1 MRLMDYLRLG
11 FAGVKAHKAR
21 ALTVVIIVGL
31 LFGVITAGALAL
43 QGLENAVLEEMLE
56 PTGGK
61 VLVASNVDQQICGED
76 CNREAEMAR
85 IRDKI
90 QQYGGKV
97 VDVEIELEERE
108 VIYKLEGEVI
118 RPFET
123 KIWDL
128 SFANLE
134 QDGNP
139 LNLILA
145 QVRVGTSFG
154 GTSADG
160 VIFAEFPDLEMA
172 DDYYRDAEN
181 HCEEIDRVFG
191 TCDQAYKYQVMAVLD
206 DPLTTY
212 ENLQNVWLVFVIV
225 AAVLAAIAL
234 IIALSTYARLIS
246 KDTKIIALYH
256 AMGATGW
263 QIRIVYMAY
272 LLILSVM
279 VVGFALTL
287 GVGLAT
293 ILSLVNG
300 ASLEQVSMLAFGVE
314 RKVWLLGWSN
324 LIWGLV
330 GAVILVAPLA
340 VLLGNGNFRVRELAK
355 KMK

>member
-1 MRLMDYLRLG
+1 MRPIDYLRLG

-61 VLVASNVDQQICGED
+61 VLVASSVDQKICGEGCD
-76 CNREAEMAR
+76 REAEMAK

-97 VDVEIELEERE
+97 VEVKIDMAENEVVYDVEGKI
-108 VIYKLEGEVI
+108 IK
-118 RPFET
+118 PFMP
-123 KIWDL
+123 KISDL
-128 SFANLE
+128 SFAILE

-145 QVRVGTSFG
+145 QVRVGMSFG
-154 GTSADG
+154 GASADG
-160 VIFAEFPDLEMA
+160 VIFAEFPDLEKA

-181 HCEEIDRVFG
+181 YCEEIDRVFG
-191 TCDQAYKYQVMAVLD
+191 DCSKSYKYQVATVIF
-206 DPLTTY
+206 DPIATY

-225 AAVLAAIAL
+225 AAVLAGIAL
-234 IIALSTYARLIS
+234 IIALSTYARLIG

-263 QIRIVYMAY
+263 QIRVVYVAY
-272 LLILSVM
+272 LLILSAM
-279 VVGFALTL
+279 AVGFALML
-287 GVGLAT
+287 GVGLAAT
-293 ILSLVNG
+293 LSLVNG
-300 ASLEQVSMLAFGVE
+300 ASLERVFTLAFGAE
-314 RKVWLLGWSN
+314 RKVWLMGWSD
-324 LIWGLV
+324 LIWGLI
-330 GAVILVAPLA
+330 GAVMLVAPLV